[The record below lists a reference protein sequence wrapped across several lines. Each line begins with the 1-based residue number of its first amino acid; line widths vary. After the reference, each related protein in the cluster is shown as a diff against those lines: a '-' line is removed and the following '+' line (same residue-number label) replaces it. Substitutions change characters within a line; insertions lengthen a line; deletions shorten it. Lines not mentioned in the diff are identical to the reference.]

1 MILPEQVDDLKI
13 SIIQELGLDVDSRG
27 NLIDQDTHKI
37 LLCNNKTI
45 KFSLSTQN
53 VLIGSMDVPFN
64 ILEDLKLS
72 EMLFGYYLAK
82 EEEFSNLCVTTY
94 YTEYEPAIINNGEKG
109 QSRTRV
115 VVKLLDGTEL
125 YSDYFYP
132 ANFKY
137 IDFIIK
143 RSGKPIN
150 LHAFEV

>member
-1 MILPEQVDDLKI
+1 MILPEQIDELKI
-13 SIIQELGLDVDSRG
+13 AIIQELGLNVDGNG
-27 NLIDQDTHKI
+27 NLIDQDTYKI
-37 LLCNNKTI
+37 LQCNNKTI

-53 VLIGSMDVPFN
+53 VLIGAMDMPFN
-64 ILEDLKLS
+64 ILEDFKLS
-72 EMLFGYYLAK
+72 EMIFGYYLAK
-82 EEEFSNLCVTTY
+82 EEEYNNLLVTTY
-94 YTEYEPAIINNGEKG
+94 YTEYEPAVINNGEKG
-109 QSRTRV
+109 ASRTRI

-125 YSDYFYP
+125 FSDYFYP